1 MSNQK
6 ELDLSSARIYGTDL
20 QPPDSDRLKGQLK
33 RVYDIMKDGR
43 KRTTYQIGEMA
54 NCPAASA
61 HRHLSTL
68 RTQYGAVVEKEL
80 IGEGLWN
87 YWITGYNLATL
98 ALVNLEYWR
107 NVGYDS
113 VKKKVKPIGDKE
125 KFGEFMRAVYAMAHD
140 NSEENLSKLREANKS
155 WVFDLINSIK
165 EKRV

>member
-1 MSNQK
+1 MTNQE
-6 ELDLSSARIYGTDL
+6 ELDLSNARIYGTDL
-20 QPPDSDRLKGQLK
+20 QAPDADRLKGQLK
-33 RVYDIMKDGR
+33 RVYSIMKDGR

-87 YWITGYNLATL
+87 YWITGYTL
-98 ALVNLEYWR
+98 A

-113 VKKKVKPIGDKE
+113 VKKKIKPIGDKE

-140 NSEENLSKLREANKS
+140 NSEDNLSKLREANKS

>member
-1 MSNQK
+1 MTNQE
-6 ELDLSSARIYGTDL
+6 ELDLSNARIYGTDL
-20 QPPDSDRLKGQLK
+20 QAPDADRLKGQLK
-33 RVYDIMKDGR
+33 RVYSIMKDGR

-87 YWITGYNLATL
+87 YWITGYTL
-98 ALVNLEYWR
+98 A

-113 VKKKVKPIGDKE
+113 VKKKIKPIGDKE
-125 KFGEFMRAVYAMAHD
+125 KFGELMRCTYAYANED
-140 NSEENLSKLREANKS
+140 SAANTANLAEANQV
-155 WVFDLINSIK
+155 WLADFINRIK

>member
-1 MSNQK
+1 MQN
-6 ELDLSSARIYGTDL
+6 ELDFNKARIYGTDL
-20 QPPDSDRLKGQLK
+20 QAPDADRLKGQLK
-33 RVYDIMKDGR
+33 RVFEVMKDGN
-43 KRTTYQIGEMA
+43 KRTTYQIGELA

-87 YWITGYNLATL
+87 YWITGYTL
-98 ALVNLEYWR
+98 A

-165 EKRV
+165 KRV

>member
-1 MSNQK
+1 MQN
-6 ELDLSSARIYGTDL
+6 ELDFNKARIYGTDL
-20 QPPDSDRLKGQLK
+20 QAPDADRLKGQLK
-33 RVYDIMKDGR
+33 RVFEVMKDGN
-43 KRTTYQIGEMA
+43 KRTTYQIGELA

-87 YWITGYNLATL
+87 YWISGYTL
-98 ALVNLEYWR
+98 A

-113 VKKKVKPIGDKE
+113 VKKKLKPLGDPE
-125 KFGEFMRAVYAMAHD
+125 KFGLMMQAIYAYAND
-140 NSEENLSKLREANKS
+140 GNSMNYGKLTYANAQ
-155 WVFDLINSIK
+155 WLEDFVNRIK

>member
-1 MSNQK
+1 MQN
-6 ELDLSSARIYGTDL
+6 ELDFNKARIYGTDL
-20 QPPDSDRLKGQLK
+20 QAPDADRLKGQLK
-33 RVYDIMKDGR
+33 RVFEVMKDGN
-43 KRTTYQIGEMA
+43 KRTTYQIGELA

-87 YWITGYNLATL
+87 YWISGYTL
-98 ALVNLEYWR
+98 A

-155 WVFDLINSIK
+155 WVFDLINTIK

>member
-1 MSNQK
+1 MQN
-6 ELDLSSARIYGTDL
+6 ELDFNKARIYGTDL
-20 QPPDSDRLKGQLK
+20 QAPDADRLKGQLK
-33 RVYDIMKDGR
+33 RVFEVMKDGN
-43 KRTTYQIGEMA
+43 KRTTYQIGELA
-54 NCPAASA
+54 NCHAASA

-87 YWITGYNLATL
+87 YWITGYTL
-98 ALVNLEYWR
+98 A

-155 WVFDLINSIK
+155 WVFDLINTIK

>member
-1 MSNQK
+1 MQN
-6 ELDLSSARIYGTDL
+6 ELDFNKARIYGTDL
-20 QPPDSDRLKGQLK
+20 QAPDADRLKGQLK
-33 RVYDIMKDGR
+33 RVFEVMKDGN
-43 KRTTYQIGEMA
+43 KRTTYQIGELA

-80 IGEGLWN
+80 IGEWLWN
-87 YWITGYNLATL
+87 YWITGYTL
-98 ALVNLEYWR
+98 A

-155 WVFDLINSIK
+155 WVFDLINTIK

>member
-1 MSNQK
+1 MQN
-6 ELDLSSARIYGTDL
+6 ELDFNKARIYGTDL
-20 QPPDSDRLKGQLK
+20 QAPDADRLKGQLK
-33 RVYDIMKDGR
+33 RVFEVMKDGN
-43 KRTTYQIGEMA
+43 KRTTYQIGELA

-87 YWITGYNLATL
+87 YWITGYTL
-98 ALVNLEYWR
+98 A

-155 WVFDLINSIK
+155 WVFDLINTIK